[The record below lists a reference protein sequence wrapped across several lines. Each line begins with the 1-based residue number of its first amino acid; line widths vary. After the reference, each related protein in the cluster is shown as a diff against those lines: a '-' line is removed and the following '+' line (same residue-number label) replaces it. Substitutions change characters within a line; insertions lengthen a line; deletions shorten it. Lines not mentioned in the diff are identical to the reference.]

1 MAQHR
6 GEIWRPAGPFGPR
19 WLEDYAPDSAVA
31 SAPTGAD
38 IVRAVLDQFA
48 MNFLLNDLD
57 VDRASTWSAIS
68 SGVPRF
74 AIPGHVPRRR
84 DSAVERVHQARVSI
98 RRIRSTLRTFDALID
113 PAWSTTM
120 MPDLTWYARILGEI
134 RDLDVLR
141 DAIEAS
147 LDVIG
152 DDDRVKVISVLDDTS
167 ERATSIWGHSQ
178 TTPQYVRLID
188 KVAGIDAN
196 ARFRSKALGPAQ
208 RVLSRQLDRAWG
220 EVRAADRTARRDPSD
235 HRLHQLRI
243 TLKRLQ
249 YSCEA
254 VGVVAGESVVRLAR
268 DAQALQTKLGTSH
281 DRSVAI
287 DWLRQFDDASMS
299 PDAVDRLVL
308 VHDQAR
314 RSARRG
320 WRSDMDRLERR
331 WWRTIRK

>member
-6 GEIWRPAGPFGPR
+6 GEIWRPSGPFGPR
-19 WLEDYAPDSAVA
+19 WLEDYAPDSAVS

-74 AIPGHVPRRR
+74 SIPGHVPRRR

-98 RRIRSTLRTFDALID
+98 RRIRSTLRTFEALID
-113 PAWSTTM
+113 PAWSSSM
-120 MPDLTWYARILGEI
+120 MPDLTWYARILGGI

-141 DAIEAS
+141 DAIVAS
-147 LDVIG
+147 LNVVG
-152 DDDRVKVISVLDDTS
+152 EDDRVTIMKVLDDES
-167 ERATSIWGHSQ
+167 GRATTTWSDSQ
-178 TTPQYVRLID
+178 PSSQYVRLID

-196 ARFRSKALGPAQ
+196 ARFRSKSLRPAR
-208 RVLSRQLDRAWG
+208 RVLSRQLERAWDDVHG
-220 EVRAADRTARRDPSD
+220 ADRTARRDPSD

-254 VGVVAGESVVRLAR
+254 VGVVAGESVTSLAR

-287 DWLRQFDDASMS
+287 EWLGRFDEATLDSDAMNL
-299 PDAVDRLVL
+299 LVQ
-308 VHDQAR
+308 VHDEAR

-320 WRSDMDRLERR
+320 WRADMDRLERR
-331 WWRTIRK
+331 WRRAIAT